1 MEEKKLPAL
10 SDKKPIEKNVPFM
23 GSTKDWQ
30 PGTTTVTGQYPN
42 RAARRKAAKKKK

>member
-1 MEEKKLPAL
+1 MGKVKKEVEQP
-10 SDKKPIEKNVPFM
+10 KNKPYL

-42 RAARRKAAKKKK
+42 RKQRRAAAKKKK